1 MDEQASDDFC
11 EREVRPS
18 GRRAATGKPTVNRG
32 PLGLGIVKGVKGEIG
47 IPLLAPPLFAM
58 DAGFAAYWPLA
69 LVSCSQSA
77 ALTYSATGGVRSAL
91 P

>member
-1 MDEQASDDFC
+1 MAEAANAVLCEYEVSTSDVSRAGRTRYEQ
-11 EREVRPS
+11 
-18 GRRAATGKPTVNRG
+18 RG
-32 PLGLGIVKGVKGEIG
+32 FSLKGEIG

-58 DAGFAAYWPLA
+58 DAGFAARWPLA

-77 ALTYSATGGVRSAL
+77 ALTYPATGGVRFAL